1 MAPQVK
7 NDNVP
12 AAGKVPCAPARL
24 PIAGHIPQWRR
35 DPVKL
40 LTEAAR
46 HGDPVRLAL
55 PGATYLLSH
64 PRHVKHVLQDN
75 HQNYRKGWV
84 FDRIKP
90 YWGES
95 LLTADGDTWR
105 QQRRRVQP
113 SFKREHTVEF
123 APIVTAR
130 TAEMLARWEKVASS
144 RQELA
149 LYHEMTELALVIIGD
164 VLFGVDLWADA
175 ADMAR
180 AAQSAL
186 AVLKKRV
193 AALAPLPL
201 WIPTSDN
208 RRFNGAM
215 RMLNDRISE
224 IIDRKQSA
232 GDDGRSF
239 LAMLMAARDA
249 ETGAGMSDRQ
259 LHEEILGMLQQGH
272 DTVGE
277 SLAWTWY
284 FLSLHPEVE
293 RKLHLEVSQ
302 VIGDR
307 VPVVADLPQLH
318 YANMVLQE
326 SLRMYP
332 PVWVIPRDAINDDQI
347 GGYRVPAGSTILLS
361 PYLTH
366 RHPDF
371 WENPEAFDPE
381 RFLQARAHDRPRHAY
396 FPFGGGPRLCMGV
409 DMAMMEMMLIMVM
422 VVQRHRIHLVS
433 CHREEPECILDMVP
447 RYRVRATL
455 HAQLPVSGPPREE
468 PAVVSQGACPGMSAR
483 AESVD
488 PAPTPH
494 GSNLGPT
501 SHK

>member
-1 MAPQVK
+1 MAVQVS
-7 NDNVP
+7 NDNVATSGEAPRVP
-12 AAGKVPCAPARL
+12 ASL
-24 PIAGHIPQWRR
+24 PIAGHILQWRA
-35 DPVKL
+35 DPVRL

-46 HGDPVRLAL
+46 QGDVVRLAL

-75 HQNYRKGWV
+75 HQNYCKGWV

-113 SFKREHTVEF
+113 SFKREHTADF

-130 TAEMLARWEKVASS
+130 TADMLARWEPIASS
-144 RQELA
+144 GQELA
-149 LYHEMTELALVIIGD
+149 LYSEMTELALVIIGD

-175 ADMAR
+175 AEMSK

-201 WIPTSDN
+201 WVPTSDN

-215 RMLNDRISE
+215 RLLNERISDMV
-224 IIDRKQSA
+224 DRTQRA
-232 GDDGRSF
+232 GGEGRSF
-239 LAMLMAARDA
+239 LAMLMAARD
-249 ETGAGMSDRQ
+249 ETGAPMTDKQ

-284 FLSLHPEVE
+284 LLSLHPEVE
-293 RKLHLEVSQ
+293 RKLHLEISQ
-302 VIGDR
+302 VVGER
-307 VPVVADLPQLH
+307 LPVLADLPRLP
-318 YANMVLQE
+318 YAQMILQE
-326 SLRMYP
+326 SLRVYP
-332 PVWVIPRDAINDDQI
+332 PVWVIPRDAIKDDQI
-347 GGYRVPAGSTILLS
+347 GGYRIPAGSTILLS

-366 RHPDF
+366 RHPGF

-381 RFLQARAHDRPRHAY
+381 RFLPARSTDRPRLAY

-422 VVQRHRIHLVS
+422 VAQRHRIHLVS
-433 CHREEPECILDMVP
+433 YHREEPDCVLDMIP
-447 RYRVRATL
+447 RHRVRATL
-455 HAQLPVSGPPREE
+455 QRQHPVSGPALAET
-468 PAVVSQGACPGMSAR
+468 AVVTHGKCPIGARG
-483 AESVD
+483 E
-488 PAPTPH
+488 
-494 GSNLGPT
+494 
-501 SHK
+501 

>member
-1 MAPQVK
+1 M
-7 NDNVP
+7 
-12 AAGKVPCAPARL
+12 PARVMSDNNAPTNGSAPSL
-24 PIAGHIPQWRR
+24 PGRIPIAGHIPQWRR

-46 HGDPVRLAL
+46 QGDVVRLAL
-55 PGATYLLSH
+55 PGTTFFLSH
-64 PRHVKHVLQDN
+64 PKHVKHVLQDN

-113 SFKREHTVEF
+113 SFKREHTADF

-130 TAEMLARWEKVASS
+130 TAEMLARWEPIAASG
-144 RQELA
+144 QELA
-149 LYHEMTELALVIIGD
+149 LYNEMTELALVIIGD

-175 ADMAR
+175 AEMAR
-180 AAQSAL
+180 SAQSAL

-201 WIPTSDN
+201 WVPTGDN

-215 RMLNDRISE
+215 RMLNEQISE
-224 IIDRKQSA
+224 IIERKRSTA
-232 GDDGRSF
+232 GDQGRSF
-239 LAMLMAARDA
+239 LAMLMAARDS
-249 ETGAGMSDRQ
+249 ETGAAMTDRQ

-284 FLSLHPEVE
+284 LLSLHPEIE
-293 RKLHLEVSQ
+293 RKLHLEISQ
-302 VIGDR
+302 VVGDR
-307 VPVVADLPQLH
+307 VPVMADLPRLH
-318 YANMVLQE
+318 YAHMIVQE
-326 SLRMYP
+326 SLRVYP
-332 PVWVIPRDAINDDQI
+332 PVWVIPRDAIDDDQI
-347 GGYRVPAGSTILLS
+347 GGFRIPAKSTILLS

-366 RHPDF
+366 RHPEF

-381 RFLQARAHDRPRHAY
+381 RFLPERSHGRPRLAY

-409 DMAMMEMMLIMVM
+409 DMAMMEMMLILVM
-422 VVQRHRIHLVS
+422 VVQRHRIHLVPG
-433 CHREEPECILDMVP
+433 HREEPECILDMIP
-447 RYRVRATL
+447 RHRVRATL
-455 HAQLPVSGPPREE
+455 RPQHPVSAPPIAVS
-468 PAVVSQGACPGMSAR
+468 PAVSAATCPAAGAR
-483 AESVD
+483 AAVADS
-488 PAPTPH
+488 
-494 GSNLGPT
+494 
-501 SHK
+501 

>member
-1 MAPQVK
+1 MAATVT
-7 NDNVP
+7 NDNAP
-12 AAGKVPCAPARL
+12 TRAPSAPARL
-24 PIAGHIPQWRR
+24 PIAGHILQWRA

-40 LTEAAR
+40 LTRAMR

-55 PGATYLLSH
+55 PGETYLLCH
-64 PRHVKHVLQDN
+64 PAHVKHVLQDN

-113 SFKREHTVEF
+113 SFKRDHTVGF
-123 APIVTAR
+123 APIITTR
-130 TAEMLARWEKVASS
+130 TAEMLARWERIEAAG
-144 RQELA
+144 QELS
-149 LYHEMTELALVIIGD
+149 LYSEMTELALVIIGD

-201 WIPTSDN
+201 WIPTRDN

-215 RMLNDRISE
+215 RMLHDRISE
-224 IIDRKQSA
+224 IVDRQQRA
-232 GDDGRSF
+232 GADGRSF

-249 ETGAGMSDRQ
+249 ETGAAMSDKQ

-284 FLSLHPEVE
+284 LLSLHPEVE
-293 RKLHLEVSQ
+293 RALHREISEV
-302 VIGDR
+302 VGDR
-307 VPVVADLPQLH
+307 VPVVADFPRLPFAH
-318 YANMVLQE
+318 RILQE
-326 SLRMYP
+326 SLRLYP
-332 PVWVIPRDAINDDQI
+332 PVWVIPRDAISDDRI
-347 GGYRVPAGSTILLS
+347 GGVRIPAGSTILLS

-366 RHPDF
+366 RHPGF

-381 RFLQARAHDRPRHAY
+381 RFGPSRAHDRPRHAY
-396 FPFGGGPRLCMGV
+396 FPFGGGPRLCMGA
-409 DMAMMEMMLIMVM
+409 DMAMMEMLLIMVM
-422 VVQRHRIHLVS
+422 VVQKHRIHLVS
-433 CHREEPECILDMVP
+433 YHREEPECILDMVP

-455 HAQLPVSGPPREE
+455 QPQA
-468 PAVVSQGACPGMSAR
+468 PG
-483 AESVD
+483 
-488 PAPTPH
+488 
-494 GSNLGPT
+494 
-501 SHK
+501 K